1 MDTIKIML
9 GMLVALLV
17 GALAMSWKGFRQEV
31 RDTPKKE
38 LAEVQRQI
46 AEIEQQRKQLQDEK
60 ERMMLGTPLAQKA
73 PAEAPAVPEVAPQEV
88 PDTGAVFDDGAP
100 PQEAAPRTPEK
111 PVAQDPAERA
121 KAIASAPAV
130 AKLTEWVE
138 DPNLGAFATL
148 EVIDPAAVKAG
159 AVLSVRRGTGLLGKL
174 KVNEVAPEGALASP
188 TAVFGD
194 VKPKGGDELIV
205 EPN

>member
-46 AEIEQQRKQLQDEK
+46 AEIEQQRKLLQEEK

-73 PAEAPAVPEVAPQEV
+73 PAEASVIPEVAPQDAPE
-88 PDTGAVFDDGAP
+88 TGAVFDEDVPAQVAA
-100 PQEAAPRTPEK
+100 QETPEK
-111 PVAQDPAERA
+111 PAMPSAADRA
-121 KAIASAPAV
+121 KAIAGAPV
-130 AKLTEWVE
+130 VGKITEWVE

-194 VKPKGGDELIV
+194 VKPKAGDELIV
-205 EPN
+205 EP

>member
-46 AEIEQQRKQLQDEK
+46 AEIEQQRKLLQEEK

-73 PAEAPAVPEVAPQEV
+73 PAEASVIPEVAPQDAPE
-88 PDTGAVFDDGAP
+88 TGAVFDEDVPAQVAA
-100 PQEAAPRTPEK
+100 QETPEK
-111 PVAQDPAERA
+111 PAMPSAADRA
-121 KAIASAPAV
+121 KAIAEAPV
-130 AKLTEWVE
+130 VGKITEWVE

-194 VKPKGGDELIV
+194 VKPKAGDELIV

>member
-46 AEIEQQRKQLQDEK
+46 AEIEQQRKLLQEEK

-73 PAEAPAVPEVAPQEV
+73 PAEASAIPEVAPQDAPE
-88 PDTGAVFDDGAP
+88 TGAVFDEDVPAQVAA
-100 PQEAAPRTPEK
+100 QETPEK
-111 PVAQDPAERA
+111 PAMPSAADRA
-121 KAIASAPAV
+121 KAIAGAPV
-130 AKLTEWVE
+130 VGKITEWVE

-194 VKPKGGDELIV
+194 VKPKAGDELIV